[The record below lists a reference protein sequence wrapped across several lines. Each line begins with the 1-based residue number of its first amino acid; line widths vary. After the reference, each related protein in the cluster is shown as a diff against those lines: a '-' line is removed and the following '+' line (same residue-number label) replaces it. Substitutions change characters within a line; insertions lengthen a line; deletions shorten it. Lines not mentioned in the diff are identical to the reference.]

1 MIPWEN
7 IGDFY
12 ILRVQWWMGLEG
24 VLGII
29 GCHGYYFLMTKQL
42 ERSLFFLWSD
52 YLKGLSKQ
60 CQRSSDFVCLNALAF
75 FYSFVKPIAYVS
87 FSLPSSLRLL
97 DFTDNRIFCLHS
109 INYVRSRSGGSHVI
123 HGGEHCVTSARAAAK
138 ETCTVYTEVS
148 TLGSGL

>member
-42 ERSLFFLWSD
+42 ERFLFFFLWSD

-60 CQRSSDFVCLNALAF
+60 CQRSSDFVAF

-97 DFTDNRIFCLHS
+97 DFTDNRIFCFHS
-109 INYVRSRSGGSHVI
+109 INYVRSRWGGSHVI

-148 TLGSGL
+148 SLGSGL

>member
-1 MIPWEN
+1 MIPYEN

-24 VLGII
+24 VFGII
-29 GCHGYYFLMTKQL
+29 GGHGYYFFNDETT
-42 ERSLFFLWSD
+42 RTFFFFFFLWSD
-52 YLKGLSKQ
+52 HLKGLLKQ
-60 CQRSSDFVCLNALAF
+60 CKRSSDLVCMF
-75 FYSFVKPIAYVS
+75 KRTCIFYSYVS

-97 DFTDNRIFCLHS
+97 DFTPNRMLCFS
-109 INYVRSRSGGSHVI
+109 INYVRSRSGRSHVI
-123 HGGEHCVTSARAAAK
+123 HGGEHSVTSARAAAK